1 VSDLSGEPAGQRE
14 AEKTE
19 LASGAFMAAG
29 SFECL
34 TLDSV
39 RVDHGFQL
47 ARTRFPIDRMHIL
60 RIREHVTNSGFKR
73 GEDAN
78 FFQTRRGCERR
89 GCERSRHWDSSTTW
103 IVHLTRVSSL

>member
-39 RVDHGFQL
+39 RVDHGFQF

-78 FFQTRRGCERR
+78 GEDANEADIGIAARPG
-89 GCERSRHWDSSTTW
+89 
-103 IVHLTRVSSL
+103 

>member
-1 VSDLSGEPAGQRE
+1 
-14 AEKTE
+14 
-19 LASGAFMAAG
+19 MAAG
-29 SFECL
+29 NFECP

-39 RVDHGFQL
+39 RVDHGFQF

-78 FFQTRRGCERR
+78 F
-89 GCERSRHWDSSTTW
+89 
-103 IVHLTRVSSL
+103 